1 MQRIRPYV
9 RVVGNTCAFRMR
21 WVWPSV
27 LHIFHN
33 TYNSVSKIM
42 KSYRGVQLSRKYM
55 QSQISAVKLPTDGL
69 NELQTWKRSL
79 SWIRIALFLTRCFV
93 AAYLKHSSDTHL
105 TQPKMKATNIWQ
117 SSNLWSPL
125 AIFALIFR
133 SCIISTWLFSANFS
147 QKTPSAYK
155 IGLSE
160 SSQLVL
166 FILVTLFLVMLI
178 YWYILPS

>member
-1 MQRIRPYV
+1 MKCSFVFQWDMQRIRPYV

-42 KSYRGVQLSRKYM
+42 KSYQGVQLSRKYM

-79 SWIRIALFLTRCFV
+79 SWSSVFDTVLCSCLSETLIW
-93 AAYLKHSSDTHL
+93 HSSDTAKNESYKHL
-105 TQPKMKATNIWQ
+105 TIFQP
-117 SSNLWSPL
+117 
-125 AIFALIFR
+125 LIA
-133 SCIISTWLFSANFS
+133 SGYICS
-147 QKTPSAYK
+147 Y
-155 IGLSE
+155 LSE
-160 SSQLVL
+160 LHHINLAV
-166 FILVTLFLVMLI
+166 FC
-178 YWYILPS
+178 